1 MLHDIT
7 FVSKLQYISSTRQE
21 YFDTEKK
28 TSLTPII
35 KDDARAERKQNMLFS
50 KSDHYNCCNI
60 AGLENT
66 QEFENTTIKNV

>member
-1 MLHDIT
+1 MILLSCQNYNRFPRPGKNI
-7 FVSKLQYISSTRQE
+7 LIL
-21 YFDTEKK
+21 KK
-28 TSLTPII
+28 NTSLTPII